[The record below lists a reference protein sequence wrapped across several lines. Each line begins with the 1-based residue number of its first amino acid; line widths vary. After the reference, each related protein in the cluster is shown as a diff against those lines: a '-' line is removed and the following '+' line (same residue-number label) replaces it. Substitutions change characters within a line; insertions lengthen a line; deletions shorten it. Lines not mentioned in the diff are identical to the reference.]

1 MLETFTERVRTL
13 ITFKMIN
20 MTVLTQLRIAFRPR
34 DIIFRKIKAY
44 ERKVFFLGA
53 FEKLEK

>member
-1 MLETFTERVRTL
+1 MRNL

-20 MTVLTQLRIAFRPR
+20 MTVLTQISIAFRPC

-44 ERKVFFLGA
+44 EHKVFFLGA

>member
-1 MLETFTERVRTL
+1 MDFNTV
-13 ITFKMIN
+13 KMIN
-20 MTVLTQLRIAFRPR
+20 VTVFIETNIAFRPR

-44 ERKVFFLGA
+44 ESKVSFLDA